1 MKRHIDTRKIMR
13 KTMTNFDDYW
23 AKQMED
29 PEFRKGVEELEPE
42 YAIIRQLIQARK
54 ELGLTQSELAQ
65 RTGIR
70 QCNLSR
76 LETGHGNP
84 SLAFLKKV
92 ATGLG
97 KKLVFTFQ

>member
-1 MKRHIDTRKIMR
+1 
-13 KTMTNFDDYW
+13 MTNFDEFW
-23 AKQMED
+23 AKQLED

-54 ELGLTQSELAQ
+54 ELGLTQAELSE

-70 QCNLSR
+70 QSNLSR
-76 LETGHGNP
+76 LESGHSNP

-92 ATGLG
+92 AHGLG
-97 KKLVFTFQ
+97 KKLVITFQ